1 MFNFVKASLLGA
13 IFAYEALA
21 KETSDINTPHYFENL
36 VDHFNKDDKRT
47 YRQRYWVDDQ
57 YYSGKA

>member
-13 IFAYEALA
+13 IFAFEASA
-21 KETSDINTPHYFENL
+21 KEASDLNTPHYFENQ

-47 YRQRYWVDDQ
+47 YRQRYWVDD
-57 YYSGKA
+57 